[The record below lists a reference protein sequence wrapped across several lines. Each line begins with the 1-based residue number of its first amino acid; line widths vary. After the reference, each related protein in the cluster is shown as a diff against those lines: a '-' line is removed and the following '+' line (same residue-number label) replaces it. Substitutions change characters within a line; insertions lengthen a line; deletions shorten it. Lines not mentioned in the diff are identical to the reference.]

1 MPDQIDTPPAQTETV
16 ESEKTD
22 THEQKKPDTP
32 QPAGKRLPF
41 FSAYCH
47 MPDGVKFLNQEPSE
61 KIILFLRRHFITNLN
76 WMGLSFILLALPL
89 FLPLAAEYFSD
100 YFLLIPLPFFIILLG
115 FYYLIIIGY
124 IYIQFVSWFYNVGII
139 TNKQLVDVD
148 FTDIMYRDIAK
159 VRIEDVVDVEFS
171 QGGFL
176 DSIFDF
182 GQINVQ
188 TEGLKSNFEFEEI
201 PKPDRAADLIL
212 DLKEKARHA

>member
-1 MPDQIDTPPAQTETV
+1 MTDLNIPTPSEAEPLEKPNITEEKKADTPGQ
-16 ESEKTD
+16 
-22 THEQKKPDTP
+22 P
-32 QPAGKRLPF
+32 QGKRLPF

-47 MPDGVKFLNQEPSE
+47 MPEGVRFLNQEPSE

-76 WMGLSFILLALPL
+76 WIGLSLILLCLPL

-100 YFLLIPLPFFIILLG
+100 YFLLIPVPFIIILLG

-124 IYIQFVSWFYNVGII
+124 IYLQFISWFYNVGIV
-139 TNKQLVDVD
+139 TNRQLVDVD
-148 FTDIMYRDIAK
+148 FSDIMYRDIAK
-159 VRIEDVVDVEFS
+159 VRIEDVIDIEFS

-182 GQINVQ
+182 GQVNVQ

-201 PKPDRAADLIL
+201 PNPDRVTDIIL
-212 DLKEKARHA
+212 ELKEKARHA